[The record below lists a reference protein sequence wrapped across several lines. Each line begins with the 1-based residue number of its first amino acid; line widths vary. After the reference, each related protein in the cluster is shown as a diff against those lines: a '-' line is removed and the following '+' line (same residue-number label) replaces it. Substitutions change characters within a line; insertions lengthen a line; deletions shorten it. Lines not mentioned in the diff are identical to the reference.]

1 MEMADGDRFTPEQ
14 AEALRALR
22 DGRNVFLSGNA
33 GTGKSYVLNAFI
45 SDLKAR
51 NVDFLALA
59 PTGIAA
65 LNLTDGST
73 IHRTLKI
80 APGVCAPDGPKGS
93 RKVLDAA
100 KVIIIDEIS
109 MCRIDLFD
117 HVMGMISQSMTR
129 NGAKQVVLV
138 GDFFQLPPVVTER
151 DSALLMKF
159 YPGNL
164 QGWCFKSRYWT
175 GFDFEPHVLKTVVRQ
190 SDPDFI
196 DNLNRARVGDASCL
210 DYFNAHSKSSRAYLP
225 KDTLVLC
232 ANNRIAD
239 SINRENVDA
248 LDAPKVEFAAAAT
261 GTVSN
266 GDKMAPERIVLC
278 RGARVMS
285 LVNSPQEGYV
295 NGTQGTVTDASA
307 DAVTVKFDG
316 VDEKVRIERHRWEIN
331 KSEAVVEMDDEGRP
345 VNRVKTAVVGAYTQI
360 PLKLAYAITIHKSQG
375 LTFDACCV
383 HTKVFAEGQ
392 LYVGLSRVR
401 SAAGLTVFPKIEPN
415 RLIASREVVEF
426 YDSLEHRM
434 EEPVQIECP
443 RRYESRVRAYIRD
456 LMDGRDPDAPAPPA
470 LEGALE
476 NSKGGTPEPGTERPA
491 RTLEEKIGADIV
503 ARATFALKF
512 AVSGAMSKD
521 HLEAKML
528 LAGYVLDWGRAPH
541 ELYVVCKEGGYRVSA
556 SELGIRRSEIEAR
569 IAKNSGFDLGSA
581 RRQSNSS
588 GSRPGKRKGVA
599 KGSTAA
605 GRKTRKANWRQG

>member
-14 AEALRALR
+14 AEAMSALR

-239 SINRENVDA
+239 AGAVQ
-248 LDAPKVEFAAAAT
+248 LVEIACD
-261 GTVSN
+261 G
-266 GDKMAPERIVLC
+266 L
-278 RGARVMS
+278 GAR
-285 LVNSPQEGYV
+285 
-295 NGTQGTVTDASA
+295 
-307 DAVTVKFDG
+307 
-316 VDEKVRIERHRWEIN
+316 
-331 KSEAVVEMDDEGRP
+331 
-345 VNRVKTAVVGAYTQI
+345 
-360 PLKLAYAITIHKSQG
+360 
-375 LTFDACCV
+375 
-383 HTKVFAEGQ
+383 
-392 LYVGLSRVR
+392 
-401 SAAGLTVFPKIEPN
+401 
-415 RLIASREVVEF
+415 
-426 YDSLEHRM
+426 
-434 EEPVQIECP
+434 
-443 RRYESRVRAYIRD
+443 RR
-456 LMDGRDPDAPAPPA
+456 
-470 LEGALE
+470 
-476 NSKGGTPEPGTERPA
+476 
-491 RTLEEKIGADIV
+491 
-503 ARATFALKF
+503 
-512 AVSGAMSKD
+512 
-521 HLEAKML
+521 
-528 LAGYVLDWGRAPH
+528 
-541 ELYVVCKEGGYRVSA
+541 
-556 SELGIRRSEIEAR
+556 
-569 IAKNSGFDLGSA
+569 
-581 RRQSNSS
+581 
-588 GSRPGKRKGVA
+588 
-599 KGSTAA
+599 
-605 GRKTRKANWRQG
+605 

>member
-14 AEALRALR
+14 AEALSALR

-248 LDAPKVEFAAAAT
+248 LDAPKVEFA
-261 GTVSN
+261 
-266 GDKMAPERIVLC
+266 
-278 RGARVMS
+278 
-285 LVNSPQEGYV
+285 
-295 NGTQGTVTDASA
+295 

-345 VNRVKTAVVGAYTQI
+345 VNRVKTAVVGTYTQI

-426 YDSLEHRM
+426 YDSLERRM

-443 RRYESRVRAYIRD
+443 RRFESQVRAYIRD
-456 LMDGRDPDAPAPPA
+456 LMDGRDPDAPTPPA

-581 RRQSNSS
+581 RRQPSPSD
-588 GSRPGKRKGVA
+588 SRPGKRKGSA
-599 KGSTAA
+599 KESA
-605 GRKTRKANWRQG
+605 GRTRNTRKANKR